1 MSTKLNIMSMI
12 VLQYHL

>member
-12 VLQYHL
+12 VIQYHL